1 MKKLSLILSMIAF
14 SSFSHAQFNIDITS
28 SAGGSF
34 DNAISAN
41 WSPPAEG
48 PSANDSFADKDLFQT
63 LFISGIGNVD
73 IYKTGTANGS
83 WNDSSNAHT
92 FTINVVGTPTA
103 HGANAGPRWR
113 IIKSVANGSMFNGNW
128 SDISEGTNSISM
140 TWWCIFQSSWL
151 DSKLLE
157 WLTSIALAIITA
169 QALTVYQSL
178 LFQNHQHMLCSQ
190 VLQHSCSS
198 LSNAANKNQVN

>member
-1 MKKLSLILSMIAF
+1 MKKLSLILSIIAF

-34 DNAISAN
+34 DNAVSAN

-63 LFISGIGNVD
+63 LFVSGIGNIDV
-73 IYKTGTANGS
+73 YKAGTANGS

-92 FTINVVGTPTA
+92 FTINVVGSPTA

-113 IIKSVANGSMFNGNW
+113 IIKSTANGQTFNGNW
-128 SDISEGTNSISM
+128 SDISTGTNSISM
-140 TWWCIFQSSWL
+140 TGGVSFNRMVGFQIAGVVNL
-151 DSKLLE
+151 DSFSHNYGSS
-157 WLTSIALAIITA
+157 TD
-169 QALTVYQSL
+169 
-178 LFQNHQHMLCSQ
+178 
-190 VLQHSCSS
+190 S
-198 LSNAANKNQVN
+198 LSISAVPEPSTYALLAGFAAFLFVAIKRRK